1 MTQQNN
7 FLYRII
13 ITDSITPEMFAGTY
27 NNANMF
33 SVNYVTQ
40 ARWKFY
46 DFGRSVAS
54 ALSVASATD
63 NAIEKLPDSE
73 APS

>member
-7 FLYRII
+7 FLYRVI
-13 ITDSITPEMFAGTY
+13 ITDSITPEMFAGSY
-27 NNANMF
+27 NQANMF
-33 SVNYVTQ
+33 AINYVTQ

-63 NAIEKLPDSE
+63 NAIDK
-73 APS
+73 PSSVESPS